1 MIEPKDE
8 KALVAAKQVMK
19 ARFSVFQHKKIAEK
33 AQSRFSYPVAG
44 KKFNEIYSLLAARN

>member
-1 MIEPKDE
+1 MQQMIT
-8 KALVAAKQVMK
+8 
-19 ARFSVFQHKKIAEK
+19 RFSEFNHKKIAEK